1 MFAWIFFFF
10 FSFLILPHTHFLI
23 LWFFPAQVPSFV
35 LWSFS
40 CVNLYNGK
48 YCSVWIESMENLKKK
63 AEIQIEEIYF
73 CVKLFKNSVL
83 YKRQKVLCTWCEY
96 ANTAIIKIDCMEKSY
111 QDSFSS
117 TITFD
122 NVSSQGSDSS
132 SGNAETEKCAFG
144 FMSITAGWVEVTCME
159 SICEVVKMNACY
171 IVPAALLCWG
181 QPSVQCWRC
190 PSGILWRCDLTAPL
204 HWLSWSVC
212 SNWVIKVKR
221 LVWRRSPYSCVF
233 QLFWHNVQIHFLW
246 EHECTET
253 YIFETVHCVLYCF
266 FFKNAGY
273 PSELISF
280 MWFHDLKFE
289 RPLE

>member
-10 FSFLILPHTHFLI
+10 FLFNSPPYLLLDTL
-23 LWFFPAQVPSFV
+23 V
-35 LWSFS
+35 LSCSGPFICTLEFFS
-40 CVNLYNGK
+40 CKFVQWKILFSLDRKHGELK
-48 YCSVWIESMENLKKK
+48 KKK

-132 SGNAETEKCAFG
+132 SGNADWEMCLLFLVNYCWVGRSYLYGKYLWSKLSRWMPATLYQLHSCAGDSLLSSVGDAPQVFYDAVTWLLPCTG
-144 FMSITAGWVEVTCME
+144 SVEVCAVIE
-159 SICEVVKMNACY
+159 SLKLSI
-171 IVPAALLCWG
+171 
-181 QPSVQCWRC
+181 S
-190 PSGILWRCDLTAPL
+190 SGEDPL
-204 HWLSWSVC
+204 K
-212 SNWVIKVKR
+212 I
-221 LVWRRSPYSCVF
+221 VF
-233 QLFWHNVQIHFLW
+233 QLFWHNVQIHSLW

-266 FFKNAGY
+266 FKNAGY
-273 PSELISF
+273 PSELILF
-280 MWFHDLKFE
+280 MWFHDLEFE